1 MGEAK
6 LAMAVD
12 IRLPSDQAS
21 NRHCMHLAL
30 SAATSR
36 DRAKTERAN
45 RSANQPLDTGHR
57 RCLSL
62 YPIHQLDG
70 RCGNCRCK
78 TGLVQSGTVLLIG
91 VYQLV
96 SRDAVSYWSLP
107 QVICRWFSLCIL
119 KVYENGSN
127 ASLSLSARGAPLL
140 IPHWPHDALLI
151 VTDASDRH
159 WGPMPASSQIVRVLH
174 VCLRWVHCTTY
185 QWSVA
190 VTCTDGDIRHN

>member
-1 MGEAK
+1 MHLPVLGTGCGTRKTLQLARVISNCLSFLLARYVKESVMGEAK

-62 YPIHQLDG
+62 YHIHQLDG

-96 SRDAVSYWSLP
+96 SRDAVSY
-107 QVICRWFSLCIL
+107 
-119 KVYENGSN
+119 
-127 ASLSLSARGAPLL
+127 
-140 IPHWPHDALLI
+140 
-151 VTDASDRH
+151 
-159 WGPMPASSQIVRVLH
+159 
-174 VCLRWVHCTTY
+174 
-185 QWSVA
+185 
-190 VTCTDGDIRHN
+190 